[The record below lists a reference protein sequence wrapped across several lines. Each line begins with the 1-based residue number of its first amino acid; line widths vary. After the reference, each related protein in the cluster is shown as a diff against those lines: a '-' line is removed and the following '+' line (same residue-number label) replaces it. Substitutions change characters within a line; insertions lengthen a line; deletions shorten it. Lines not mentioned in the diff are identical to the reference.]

1 MNKYFEKQNMINAIC
16 LKLLQAQY
24 YIAGIKI
31 INIFINN

>member
-1 MNKYFEKQNMINAIC
+1 MNKYFEEQNMINAIC

-24 YIAGIKI
+24 YIGIKI